1 MLLHVLFGEGKGNRE
16 KGKGDTADAAAN
28 PVPLRNPPS
37 SKQAAFCTH
46 RSSAPKG
53 SLSEG
58 SVREKGK
65 GDTADA
71 AAISFPLRNPPSSK
85 RAAFCTH
92 RSSAPKGSL
101 SEGAVSRSLTE
112 GVLPVQLNPCVKS
125 MICPGP
131 LFPAACCLLP
141 VPSSPRSPV
150 PRCLLPVPSSPR
162 SPFSLFP
169 VPFSLKPHAST
180 APRIYRLCVRPWMK
194 AVNMAMATAQ
204 QTVSAMGVAQTMP

>member
-1 MLLHVLFGEGKGNRE
+1 MEERLSLLHVLFGEGKGNRE

-37 SKQAAFCTH
+37 SKRAAFCTH

-58 SVREKGK
+58 AVREQGK

-101 SEGAVSRSLTE
+101 SEGAVSRRLTE
-112 GVLPVQLNPCVKS
+112 GVLPVQLNRCVKS

-131 LFPAACCLLP
+131 LFPAACCLFPRPP
-141 VPSSPRSPV
+141 VP
-150 PRCLLPVPSSPR
+150 LF
-162 SPFSLFP
+162 PFPCSLFP
-169 VPFSLKPHAST
+169 ELHAST
-180 APRIYRLCVRPWMK
+180 APRMYRLCVRLWMK